1 MLKQETLSEKLS
13 AKCKAMSTVPRAYA
27 HHPQTELT
35 PDAKSFQ
42 QNRKWVSQPNVVPG
56 VVDTTR
62 ALIDDI
68 VDRFQRVDYI
78 ASAMAGDF
86 HAHSWDHHKLSP
98 LVLSEFAR
106 AQNHITW
113 SLDSL
118 AFLEEKLI
126 DLPGDYDWLR
136 HAWNRHKITNKR
148 LLSELTHDML
158 QVREYNIYW
167 LLLFIFL
174 NSTKSA
180 STQFFIQAFIA
191 QEGVFGAAFLHAIHS
206 SIEFGLHFTHKS
218 PTFRLT
224 QMTEHWC
231 IPLGS
236 EIIGAFYDHILCEK
250 CTKKGYSKEN
260 WDSPTGGP
268 KNTHAAAYAVAF
280 VPEGVYYNVYQ
291 SSVDNV
297 FAKPR
302 CGCKFVLKSTA
313 ESETSSSEMVHAP
326 EILAAPSKIQE

>member
-1 MLKQETLSEKLS
+1 MSEQLKISEQLRK
-13 AKCKAMSTVPRAYA
+13 KIEAMSKVPRAYA
-27 HHPQTELT
+27 HHPQTEVNVN
-35 PDAKSFQ
+35 AKSFQ
-42 QNRKWVSQPNVVPG
+42 RNRKWVSQPNVVPG

-62 ALIDDI
+62 ALLDDI
-68 VDRFQRVDYI
+68 AGRFRKVDYI
-78 ASAMAGDF
+78 ALAIDGDF

-98 LVLSEFAR
+98 IVLSEFAR
-106 AQNHITW
+106 AQDHITW

-136 HAWNRHKITNKR
+136 HAWNREKITDAR
-148 LLSELTHDML
+148 ILSELTHDML
-158 QVREYNIYW
+158 RVREYNIYW

-180 STQFFIQAFIA
+180 SAQFFIKAFVA

-236 EIIGAFYDHILCEK
+236 EIVGAFYDHILCEK
-250 CTKKGYSKEN
+250 CAKKGYSKED
-260 WDSPTGGP
+260 WDTPTGGP

-280 VPEGVYYNVYQ
+280 VPEGVYYNVYE
-291 SSVDNV
+291 SAVRNV
-297 FAKPR
+297 FLEPR
-302 CGCKFVLKSTA
+302 CSCKFVLKPKEPEPAA
-313 ESETSSSEMVHAP
+313 ESSSEIVST
-326 EILAAPSKIQE
+326 ESEIQE